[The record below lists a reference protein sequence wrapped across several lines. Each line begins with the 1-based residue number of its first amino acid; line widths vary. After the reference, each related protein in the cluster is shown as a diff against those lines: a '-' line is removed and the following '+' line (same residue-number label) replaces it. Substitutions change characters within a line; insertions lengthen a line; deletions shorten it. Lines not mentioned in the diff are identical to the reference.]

1 MTNDTDYPSLAQLR
15 ETVHDAIERL
25 KTAFEQTD

>member
-1 MTNDTDYPSLAQLR
+1 MTNDTEYPSLAQLR

-25 KTAFEQTD
+25 RDAFEQPD